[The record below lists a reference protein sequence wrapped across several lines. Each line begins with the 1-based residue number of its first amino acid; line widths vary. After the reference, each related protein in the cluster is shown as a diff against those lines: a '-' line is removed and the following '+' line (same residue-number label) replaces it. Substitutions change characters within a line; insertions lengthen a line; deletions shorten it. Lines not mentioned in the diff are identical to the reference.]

1 MTEHSHS
8 YTGGEIEPVTVVR
21 TLADLP
27 PRSLITEAGLAEV
40 FSVSGRTVRR
50 MVNRGQLP
58 PPVKLADR
66 NTWMVGLLLDYL
78 EEQMQQAVSEGKR
91 IMKLRRGA

>member
-1 MTEHSHS
+1 MSEQPTR
-8 YTGGEIEPVTVVR
+8 PVSENIQSVKVVR

-27 PRSLITEAGLAEV
+27 PRSLVTEAGLAEM
-40 FSVSGRTVRR
+40 FSVSDRTVRR
-50 MVNRGQLP
+50 MVERGQLP

-78 EEQMQQAVSEGKR
+78 EEQMLQAVSEGKR
-91 IMKLRRGA
+91 IAKLRRGA